1 MQCVHAVKSN
11 LLQVRS
17 FCGSSANRWMLMQQ
31 SLLQAVCS
39 LRDSVCHGSLGSAW
53 LSWRCWTVTL
63 LQDNKV
69 PTGSFWYKHSNTPH
83 TYRKGLSVIYIYHSN
98 CQKDRKITRHTSPDD
113 FGLVLRTVFG
123 GCKCET
129 IQLELV
135 EAEAMDAMVRAR
147 MTEKFY
153 R

>member
-53 LSWRCWTVTL
+53 LSL
-63 LQDNKV
+63 A
-69 PTGSFWYKHSNTPH
+69 
-83 TYRKGLSVIYIYHSN
+83 
-98 CQKDRKITRHTSPDD
+98 
-113 FGLVLRTVFG
+113 
-123 GCKCET
+123 
-129 IQLELV
+129 QLKMLDSDPL
-135 EAEAMDAMVRAR
+135 AG
-147 MTEKFY
+147 
-153 R
+153 